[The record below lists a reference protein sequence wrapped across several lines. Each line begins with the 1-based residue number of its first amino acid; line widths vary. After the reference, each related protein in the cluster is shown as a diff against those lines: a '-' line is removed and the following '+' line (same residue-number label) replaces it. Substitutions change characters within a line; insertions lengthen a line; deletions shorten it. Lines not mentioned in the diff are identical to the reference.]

1 MASPNVAGVAGLLF
15 SLFPSASVVQVRDAL
30 EKSAKGLGQCGNDK
44 RYGHGHVDAL
54 AAANYLYTGGSS
66 LPDVSCD
73 DARVKIKLDNY
84 GSETSWYIANPEGIP
99 IAGGGPYEDSSSSTE
114 IETVS
119 LPELNPG
126 QCYTF
131 VIEDAAGDG

>member
-15 SLFPSASVVQVRDAL
+15 SLFPNASVDDVRDAL
-30 EKSAKGLGQCGNDK
+30 EASAQGLGTCGSDK

-54 AAANYLYTGGSS
+54 AAANYLYTDGDS
-66 LPDVSCD
+66 LPDVDCN

-84 GSETSWYIANPEGIP
+84 GSETSWYIANPDGVP
-99 IAGGGPYEDSSSSTE
+99 IAGGGPFEDSRTSTE
-114 IETVS
+114 IEVVS
-119 LPELNPG
+119 LPELSSG

-131 VIEDAAGDG
+131 VIEDSAGDG